1 MALPEVL
8 SRLIEKIDGVDEER
22 IARDF
27 ERLLQGNKESVTSFN
42 ERFIEASKAYKIF
55 YDLTEEEE
63 LVKFVTK
70 LRVSNQKQLKLLRLD
85 SECIEDV
92 FDAVSTFET
101 SQGFEQKRSINF
113 TKKYK
118 DRFYK
123 KKKPYK
129 LEVQEESSKRQSCA
143 S

>member
-1 MALPEVL
+1 
-8 SRLIEKIDGVDEER
+8 
-22 IARDF
+22 
-27 ERLLQGNKESVTSFN
+27 
-42 ERFIEASKAYKIF
+42 
-55 YDLTEEEE
+55 
-63 LVKFVTK
+63 VKLVTK

-85 SECIEDV
+85 AECIEDV
-92 FDAVSTFET
+92 FDAVSIFET